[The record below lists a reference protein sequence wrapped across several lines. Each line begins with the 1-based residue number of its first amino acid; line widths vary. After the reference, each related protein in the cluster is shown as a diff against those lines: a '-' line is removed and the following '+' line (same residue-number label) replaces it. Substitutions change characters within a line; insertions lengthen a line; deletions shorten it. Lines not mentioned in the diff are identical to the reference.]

1 MIYAALEH
9 LIRKEL
15 VAKNLFFPDMKNKPT
30 AKWVFWC
37 FIGIHELSINSETT
51 GILNIKEHHKVIL
64 NCLGDKYWDV
74 YSWKSVRKVG

>member
-1 MIYAALEH
+1 MLRSTIQGF
-9 LIRKEL
+9 
-15 VAKNLFFPDMKNKPT
+15 LFLKATAESGMKNKPTQKPT

-74 YSWKSVRKVG
+74 YS